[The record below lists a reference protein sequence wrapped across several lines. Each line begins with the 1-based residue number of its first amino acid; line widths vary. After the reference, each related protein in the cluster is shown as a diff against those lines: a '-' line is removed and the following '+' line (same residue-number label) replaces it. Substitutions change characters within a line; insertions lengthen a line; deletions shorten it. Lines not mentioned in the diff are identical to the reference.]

1 MSGSWA
7 EVGKAGALLAAC
19 VPSSN
24 AAHWG
29 HSGCGTA
36 PRPACHPVSQ
46 WLAHRAFCIRE
57 KLPGKAP
64 GCGERSQHEGNF
76 LSRHQAI
83 LSCQQGTAL
92 QRNKTASRAP
102 WGTVL
107 LWKQSTQIRI
117 IIIHIYIC
125 ISCVY
130 PLLSSQLRPCSPRR
144 TWSHPDRGGFSLSA
158 HPPMLHCVCSPSP
171 TSIWGLSAQHIQ
183 PCIATRGRISQLQH
197 WASLWGLSIV

>member
-1 MSGSWA
+1 MGLCAVSGSWA

-117 IIIHIYIC
+117 IIIHIYIYVFPVF
-125 ISCVY
+125 I
-130 PLLSSQLRPCSPRR
+130 PCSAPSSGRAVPEGPGAIL
-144 TWSHPDRGGFSLSA
+144 TEGVSLSA
-158 HPPMLHCVCSPSP
+158 PTPQCCTVSAPPAPLPFGGSAPNTYSP
-171 TSIWGLSAQHIQ
+171 A
-183 PCIATRGRISQLQH
+183 
-197 WASLWGLSIV
+197 